1 MKAMILVAG
10 EGVRAR
16 PLTDFFAKPA
26 LPIPGGTIL
35 THLINQLRAGGIQQI
50 ALNLHHL
57 PQTIMNAVEKYPV
70 WNVGL
75 HPYDEP
81 VLAGSGGGFYRI
93 RDFFEGEDFLILNG
107 DTITDAD
114 LRAIIRFHKEN
125 GNMVTFLAK
134 PDTTGSER
142 VIDTDKDG
150 RVTAIRKKPA
160 AGALGFSWQFKG
172 AMVLDGGIFG
182 FFPDREVIDVFD
194 DVMIPMLI
202 EGSLS
207 ASIYSP
213 EFRSLEF
220 GTPSDYFNG
229 CFTYLRDFFPSSEVC
244 AEYVKTGGNWIHK
257 SADVGAGGISDS
269 FIGGGCRIEKGAC
282 IKKSIIFRSAVGV
295 NTCIED
301 SIVMAE
307 FIPDGFSCGKAIIL
321 QDLNSIQM

>member
-35 THLINQLRAGGIQQI
+35 THLINQLRGSGISQI

-57 PQTIMNAVEKYPV
+57 PQSIMNAVEKHPV
-70 WNVGL
+70 WNIGL

-93 RDFFEGEDFLILNG
+93 RDFFEGEEFLILNG

-114 LRAIIRFHKEN
+114 LRAMIRFHKEN
-125 GNMVTFLAK
+125 GNTVTFLAK

-142 VIDTDKDG
+142 VIDTNKDG
-150 RVTAIRKKPA
+150 RVTAIRKKPE
-160 AGALGFSWQFKG
+160 AGSLGFSWQFRG
-172 AMVLDGGIFG
+172 AMVMDGGIFQ

-194 DVMIPMLI
+194 DVMIPMLLN
-202 EGSLS
+202 GSLS
-207 ASIYSP
+207 ASVYSP

-220 GTPSDYFNG
+220 GTPSDYFDG
-229 CFTYLRDFFPSSEVC
+229 CFIYLRDFFPLSEVY
-244 AEYVKTGGNWIHK
+244 AEYVNSAGNWIHK
-257 SADVGAGGISDS
+257 NAETGGGEISAS
-269 FIGGGCRIEKGAC
+269 FIGGGCRIESGAEVRN
-282 IKKSIIFRSAVGV
+282 SIIFNSVVGG
-295 NTCIED
+295 NARID
-301 SIVMAE
+301 SSIVMAD
-307 FIPDGFSCGKAIIL
+307 FIPDDFSCSKAIIL
-321 QDLNSIQM
+321 PDLNSIQM